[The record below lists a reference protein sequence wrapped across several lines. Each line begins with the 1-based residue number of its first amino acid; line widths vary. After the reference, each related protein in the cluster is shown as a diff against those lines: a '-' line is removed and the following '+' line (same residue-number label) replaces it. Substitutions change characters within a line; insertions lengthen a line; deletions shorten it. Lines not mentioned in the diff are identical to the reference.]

1 MRRNFVFGNGRTR
14 LNIDFNEV
22 RPYGLIYACN
32 AVYREFKPDF
42 LIAVDKKMVEEIS
55 KTDYQLQHEV
65 YTYNNIYKKDFKN
78 FHFIDPNIGWS
89 SGPTALNLASQ
100 HNSEHIFI
108 FGFDFEGL
116 NGKLNNV
123 YADTFNYKSR
133 NDKST
138 YYGNWLKQTETVIK
152 NNPNIKYT
160 RVTVPNFFDTKWSYD
175 NYNQILYEDF
185 RKMMSEWKKIR

>member
-42 LIAVDKKMVEEIS
+42 LIAVDRKMVDEINQ
-55 KTDYQLQHEV
+55 TGYQLLNEV
-65 YTYNNIYKKDFKN
+65 YTYNNIYKKDYKN

-100 HNSEHIFI
+100 HESEHIFI

-123 YADTFNYKSR
+123 YADTFNYKSK

-152 NNPNIKYT
+152 NNPKIQYT
-160 RVTVPNFFDTKWSYD
+160 RVTVPNFFMPKWRYD
-175 NYNQILYEDF
+175 NYSEISYEKF
-185 RKMMSEWKKIR
+185 RKLLEGWKKIR